1 MKSKKEQVAKLEKT
15 AKVDSKKV
23 KITDEMSE
31 KYMKDKIEK
40 KKGRPKKDPYLSK
53 IVRQSKT
60 LIETNREDT
69 KRFLAKAPE
78 SMFPLLKSVLGEE
91 TFNELIK
98 NPSHKEFLSSD
109 EVLTVMA
116 EMTEESAKFTI
127 ELLEGI
133 EAKGEYFKNP
143 LNQESVNTFY
153 ASFQDKYKAK
163 LKEQLANY
171 FSTADAKEN
180 TRVPI
185 YDLTEEDLA
194 QLPEKETE
202 KFKGIDWTATP
213 TTSMWTPEFIAQ
225 QNPIEIPK
233 KEEHPIETTIENEG
247 DISENPNDEHLDL
260 FSLSITNKSDEK
272 IHNVK
277 IFNYDFKDQ
286 PQIKYENLEGMAYS
300 EFLRKLDKVE
310 SGKYII
316 RKIRLVADCDYKK
329 FQNKQLEAELYYKNK
344 NIFARE
350 LTIPLQTFMFYYP
363 LEEPDNI
370 IHIEK
375 SFRLY
380 SNSAFELE
388 YLMPETTVNLYF
400 FLTKTKQK

>member
-1 MKSKKEQVAKLEKT
+1 MKSKKEQVAKLEKN
-15 AKVDSKKV
+15 AKVYKKRV
-23 KITDEMSE
+23 KVTDKVAENFMR
-31 KYMKDKIEK
+31 DKIEK

-60 LIETNREDT
+60 LIETSREDT

-91 TFNELIK
+91 TFNELMV
-98 NPSHKEFLSSD
+98 NPNHKEFLSSD

-127 ELLEGI
+127 ELLEKR
-133 EAKGEYFKNP
+133 AKGEDFKNP

-153 ASFQDKYKAK
+153 AGFQNKYKAK
-163 LKEQLANY
+163 LNEHLANY
-171 FSTADAKEN
+171 FSTEDAKEN

-213 TTSMWTPEFIAQ
+213 TTSMWKPEFIAQ

-233 KEEHPIETTIENEG
+233 KEERSIEPIIENEC
-247 DISENPNDEHLDL
+247 DISENSNQEHLDL

-277 IFNYDFKDQ
+277 IFNYDFKEQ
-286 PQIKYENLEGMAYS
+286 KQIKYENLEGMAYS
-300 EFLRKLDKVE
+300 EFLRKLNKVE
-310 SGKYII
+310 SEKYTIK
-316 RKIRLVADCDYKK
+316 KIRLVAVCDYKK

-363 LEEPDNI
+363 LEEPNNI

-380 SNSAFELE
+380 SNSEFELE
-388 YLMPETTVNLYF
+388 YLMPDTTVNLYF
-400 FLTKTKQK
+400 FLTKTKTK

>member
-1 MKSKKEQVAKLEKT
+1 MKPKKEQVAKLEKN

-31 KYMKDKIEK
+31 NYMRDKIEK
-40 KKGRPKKDPYLSK
+40 KKGRPKRDPYLSK

-60 LIETNREDT
+60 LLETSREDT

-91 TFNELIK
+91 TFNELME

-109 EVLTVMA
+109 EVLNVMA

-127 ELLEGI
+127 ELLEKR
-133 EAKGEYFKNP
+133 AKGEDFKNP

-163 LKEQLANY
+163 LNEHLANY

-213 TTSMWTPEFIAQ
+213 TTSRWRPEFISQ
-225 QNPIEIPK
+225 LKPIEIPK
-233 KEEHPIETTIENEG
+233 KLEHLIVPTVENEG
-247 DISENPNDEHLDL
+247 DISENSNQEHLDL

-272 IHNVK
+272 IHKVK
-277 IFNYDFKDQ
+277 IFNYDFKEQ
-286 PQIKYENLEGMAYS
+286 KQIKYENLEGMAYS

-310 SGKYII
+310 SQKYTIQI
-316 RKIRLVADCDYKK
+316 IRLVAVCDYKK

-350 LTIPLQTFMFYYP
+350 LTIPIQPLLYYSP
-363 LEEPDNI
+363 EQEHANI
-370 IHIEK
+370 IDIK
-375 SFRLY
+375 KPFRLY
-380 SNSAFELE
+380 SNSEFELE
-388 YLMPETTVNLYF
+388 YLMPDTTVNLHF
-400 FLTKTKQK
+400 FLTKTKTK

>member
-1 MKSKKEQVAKLEKT
+1 MNPKKEQVAKLEKN

-31 KYMKDKIEK
+31 NFMRDKIEK

-60 LIETNREDT
+60 LLETNREDT

-91 TFNELIK
+91 TFNELME

-109 EVLTVMA
+109 EVLNVMA

-127 ELLEGI
+127 ELLEKR
-133 EAKGEYFKNP
+133 AKGEDFKNP

-163 LKEQLANY
+163 LNELWRFH
-171 FSTADAKEN
+171 FSTAEAKEN

-213 TTSMWTPEFIAQ
+213 TTSRWRPEFISQ
-225 QNPIEIPK
+225 LKPIEIPK
-233 KEEHPIETTIENEG
+233 KLEHLIVPTVENEG
-247 DISENPNDEHLDL
+247 DISENSNQEHLDL

-272 IHNVK
+272 IHKVK
-277 IFNYDFKDQ
+277 IFNYDFKEQ
-286 PQIKYENLEGMAYS
+286 KQIKYENLEGMAYS

-310 SGKYII
+310 SQKYTIQI
-316 RKIRLVADCDYKK
+316 IRLVAVCDYKK

-350 LTIPLQTFMFYYP
+350 LTIPIQP
-363 LEEPDNI
+363 LLYHSPYQQHANI
-370 IHIEK
+370 IDIK
-375 SFRLY
+375 KPFRLY
-380 SNSAFELE
+380 SNSEFELE
-388 YLMPETTVNLYF
+388 YLMPDTTVNLHF
-400 FLTKTKQK
+400 FLTKTKTK